1 MCKYINKC
9 RVTTSNK
16 SISVLRENM
25 NVQWWAERES
35 VNVFSSPT
43 FALFLLWQ
51 KTTESQLWLRPNFTG
66 PTTFPFLILSV
77 SVQMSTLLWISSPSE
92 IQDTLP
98 FLTWILSY
106 GHINGNSWPPQGAV
120 SSAVSRA
127 EKMRSAVMTHAAGL
141 APWAADSG
149 GPSPW
154 GDTMCT
160 ASVWDRGA
168 ALWSWDNSS
177 EWPSGSGPAWA
188 HIYDYI
194 CFTFQ
199 PNHLVSLSCFHSQTL
214 LRATGYKTQE
224 WRDGYTLPSLQ
235 RPCRLM
241 EEERRPDNM
250 CCGKL
255 NDEG

>member
-35 VNVFSSPT
+35 VNVLSSPT
-43 FALFLLWQ
+43 FALFLTRQ
-51 KTTESQLWLRPNFTG
+51 KTTESQKWLAPNFTG

-77 SVQMSTLLWISSPSE
+77 SVQMSTLLWISSPRE

-127 EKMRSAVMTHAAGL
+127 EKMRSVVMTHAAGL
-141 APWAADSG
+141 APWAANG
-149 GPSPW
+149 GRPSPW
-154 GDTMCT
+154 GDTMCVHSICLRLRSS
-160 ASVWDRGA
+160 SVVMRQQLRVTIWQ
-168 ALWSWDNSS
+168 WS
-177 EWPSGSGPAWA
+177 
-188 HIYDYI
+188 
-194 CFTFQ
+194 
-199 PNHLVSLSCFHSQTL
+199 SLSSHLWLHLLHIPAKSLSITL
-214 LRATGYKTQE
+214 VFSFTNST
-224 WRDGYTLPSLQ
+224 
-235 RPCRLM
+235 
-241 EEERRPDNM
+241 
-250 CCGKL
+250 
-255 NDEG
+255 EGHWL

>member
-9 RVTTSNK
+9 RVTTSNT

-35 VNVFSSPT
+35 VNVFSSPA

-127 EKMRSAVMTHAAGL
+127 EKNEVSRYDPCCWTCPLSCRQWRAFSLRRHHVHSICLRLRSSSVVMRQQLRVTI
-141 APWAADSG
+141 WQ
-149 GPSPW
+149 
-154 GDTMCT
+154 
-160 ASVWDRGA
+160 
-168 ALWSWDNSS
+168 WS
-177 EWPSGSGPAWA
+177 
-188 HIYDYI
+188 
-194 CFTFQ
+194 
-199 PNHLVSLSCFHSQTL
+199 SLSSHLWLHLLHIPAKSLSITL
-214 LRATGYKTQE
+214 VFSFTNST
-224 WRDGYTLPSLQ
+224 
-235 RPCRLM
+235 
-241 EEERRPDNM
+241 
-250 CCGKL
+250 
-255 NDEG
+255 EGHWL